1 MDEAKIA
8 AARLAAADGVLNSLV
23 GSFVSSA
30 NRGGDEGAA
39 GLRPLLAAPS
49 DPLSTDFLRL
59 IREGKPTAS
68 PISSAATQLRDE
80 YAERDVTLALR
91 WRGEFGVTRVGQV
104 RVRVIA
110 RHADVTWYPVGVR
123 LLSKPPS

>member
-8 AARLAAADGVLNSLV
+8 AARLAAADAALNNLL
-23 GSFVSSA
+23 GAFVSSA
-30 NRGGDEGAA
+30 NSGGDNGVAN
-39 GLRPLLAAPS
+39 LRPLLAAPS
-49 DPLSTDFLRL
+49 DPLSADFLRL
-59 IREGKPTAS
+59 IKDGKPATA
-68 PISSAATQLRDE
+68 PISSAVTQLRDE

-91 WRGEFGVTRVGQV
+91 WRGDFGVTRVGQV

-110 RHADVTWYPVGVR
+110 RHADATWYPVGVR

>member
-1 MDEAKIA
+1 
-8 AARLAAADGVLNSLV
+8 LGNDGA
-23 GSFVSSA
+23 G
-30 NRGGDEGAA
+30 
-39 GLRPLLAAPS
+39 GLRTLLAAPS
-49 DPLSTDFLRL
+49 DPLSADFLRL
-59 IREGKPTAS
+59 IKDGKPTVG

-91 WRGEFGVTRVGQV
+91 WRGDFGVTRVGQV

-110 RHADVTWYPVGVR
+110 RHEGATWYPVGVR